1 MKKTLVA
8 LAVLAASGASFA
20 QVTITGDVEWG
31 WGAGHNGVTKSD
43 NSGLGVDTNELYIDA
58 VEDLG
63 GGLKIAAHMGLIGLG
78 RNGESS
84 GSGNVQGENTT
95 LSLSGGFGKLDLQ
108 TTRNGDYLAGVTALG
123 AAPGLDGNVWGARSY
138 RDQIVYTSPELIP
151 GLKASFYW
159 GEPNFQPDA
168 TNDTGMGAGQTG
180 NTKPRRTIISAIY
193 SAGALGANIGF
204 SSFDNQA
211 GTPTSASAKTGVRAG
226 VNYNFGAAVVGAGID
241 STNLENGTVTDT
253 ALNVNVPVGSFSFG
267 AFIGQRKV
275 SGLVAGATNG
285 AGSVVESVQGA
296 GTGALLAANTDGTK
310 NGWGIGAR
318 YNLSKS
324 TAVWWQYKSYDA
336 ILNAPEKSTFNE
348 IALAKSF

>member
-31 WGAGHNGVTKSD
+31 WGGAHNGVTKSD
-43 NSGLGVDTNELYIDA
+43 NSGFGVDTNELYIDA

-63 GGLKIAAHMGLIGLG
+63 GGMKIAAHMGLIGLG

-95 LSLSGGFGKLDLQ
+95 LSLTGGFGKLDLQ
-108 TTRNGDYLAGVTALG
+108 TTRNGDYLNTMSGQA
-123 AAPGLDGNVWGARSY
+123 AAPGFDGAVWGARSY
-138 RDQIVYTSPELIP
+138 RDQVVYTSPELIP

-159 GEPNFQPDA
+159 GEPNFQPA
-168 TNDTGMGAGQTG
+168 AANDTGMGAGQTG
-180 NTKPRRTIISAIY
+180 NTGQRKTIISAIY
-193 SAGALGANIGF
+193 SAGALNANIGF
-204 SSFDNQA
+204 VSQDNRL
-211 GTPTSASAKTGVRAG
+211 GTATSASGTTGVRAG
-226 VNYNFGAAVVGAGID
+226 ANYNFGAALVGGAID
-241 STNLENGTVTDT
+241 SEQYDNGTTVD
-253 ALNVNVPVGSFSFG
+253 AMVNVNVPVGNWAFG
-267 AFIGQRKV
+267 VDFAQRKV
-275 SGLVAGATNG
+275 SGFTNG
-285 AGSVVESVQGA
+285 
-296 GTGALLAANTDGTK
+296 TPDGTI

-324 TAVWWQYKSYDA
+324 TAVWWQYKAWDA
-336 ILNAPEKSTFNE
+336 GTAAQAAGSEKNTFNE